1 MSEQENKSAKIRR
14 FVSSKLDWLH
24 KMPENAYRA
33 ELANLRRGAGKKP
46 GDLPELWG
54 TILKDMPE
62 EFQGKEMKPKIKLN
76 EKEGKKILNTIR
88 TLRPFCPECGEPL
101 IFEGGC
107 NICKSCGYT
116 KCD

>member
-1 MSEQENKSAKIRR
+1 MSEQENKSAKIRG

-62 EFQGKEMKPKIKLN
+62 EIQGK
-76 EKEGKKILNTIR
+76 G
-88 TLRPFCPECGEPL
+88 GEASH
-101 IFEGGC
+101 EEWAAC
-107 NICKSCGYT
+107 TERRYA
-116 KCD
+116 

>member
-46 GDLPELWG
+46 GDLPEL
-54 TILKDMPE
+54 
-62 EFQGKEMKPKIKLN
+62 
-76 EKEGKKILNTIR
+76 
-88 TLRPFCPECGEPL
+88 
-101 IFEGGC
+101 
-107 NICKSCGYT
+107 
-116 KCD
+116 